1 MAPVPGRP
9 KRAEERTEGGV
20 TVEMLY
26 RELSGENSSV
36 EEPESPEHLL
46 EAVSDALFPDST
58 VELDES
64 IVKGN
69 LEAVLL
75 ALVATQDRNT
85 HGKGLMETLST
96 SFGADFSPGTVYP
109 CLHDLEDDGCLE
121 TRELVRTKEYA
132 IHDDELTREHV
143 ETAARQH
150 LALGAFLKRVSDN
163 L

>member
-1 MAPVPGRP
+1 MAPTPWRP
-9 KRAEERTEGGV
+9 KSAEEDRTSSV

-36 EEPESPEHLL
+36 TQPESPELLL
-46 EAVSDALFPDST
+46 EAVSDALFPDSA
-58 VELDES
+58 VDLDES
-64 IVKGN
+64 VVKGN
-69 LEAVLL
+69 LDAVLL

-109 CLHDLEDDGCLE
+109 CLHDLEDEGCLE

-132 IHDDELTREHV
+132 IHDDEMSQERIE
-143 ETAARQH
+143 AAAQQH

-163 L
+163 I

>member
-9 KRAEERTEGGV
+9 EKSEAERDGGV

-36 EEPESPEHLL
+36 EDPESPELLL
-46 EAVSDALFPDST
+46 EAVSDALFPESR

-64 IVKGN
+64 VVKGN

-109 CLHDLEDDGCLE
+109 CLHDLEEDGCLE

-132 IHDDELTREHV
+132 VHDEDLSREQIEV
-143 ETAARQH
+143 AAQQH

>member
-1 MAPVPGRP
+1 MAPVPSRRSEPSDQIGS
-9 KRAEERTEGGV
+9 V

-26 RELSGENSSV
+26 RELSGESSTV
-36 EEPESPEHLL
+36 EDPASPAQLL
-46 EAVSDALFPDST
+46 ESVSEALFPQSN

-64 IVKGN
+64 VVKGN

-109 CLHDLEDDGCLE
+109 CLHDLEEEGCLE

-132 IHDDELTREHV
+132 VHDDDLSREHIQ
-143 ETAARQH
+143 AAAQQH

>member
-1 MAPVPGRP
+1 MAPVPGRREP
-9 KRAEERTEGGV
+9 ADQKGSV

-26 RELSGENSSV
+26 RELSGESSTV
-36 EEPESPEHLL
+36 EDPASPAQLL
-46 EAVSDALFPDST
+46 ESVSSALFPQST

-64 IVKGN
+64 VVKGN

-109 CLHDLEDDGCLE
+109 CLHELEEEGCLE

-132 IHDDELTREHV
+132 VHDADLSREHI
-143 ETAARQH
+143 ETAAQQH

>member
-9 KRAEERTEGGV
+9 RKSDEDLDGGV

-26 RELSGENSSV
+26 RELSGENSIV
-36 EEPESPEHLL
+36 EEPQSPDVLL
-46 EAVSDALFPDST
+46 EAVSDALFPDSS
-58 VELDES
+58 VGLDES
-64 IVKGN
+64 VVKGN

-109 CLHDLEDDGCLE
+109 CLHDLEEEGCLE

-132 IHDDELTREHV
+132 VQDEERSRDHIEA
-143 ETAARQH
+143 AARQH

>member
-1 MAPVPGRP
+1 MAPVPGR
-9 KRAEERTEGGV
+9 TEPSDQNGSV

-26 RELSGENSSV
+26 RELSGESSTV
-36 EEPESPEHLL
+36 EDPASPAQLL
-46 EAVSDALFPDST
+46 ESVSAALFPQSA

-64 IVKGN
+64 VVKGN

-109 CLHDLEDDGCLE
+109 CLHELEEEGCLE

-132 IHDDELTREHV
+132 VHDEELSRDHIE
-143 ETAARQH
+143 AAAQQH

>member
-1 MAPVPGRP
+1 
-9 KRAEERTEGGV
+9 
-20 TVEMLY
+20 VED
-26 RELSGENSSV
+26 
-36 EEPESPEHLL
+36 PASPAQLL
-46 EAVSDALFPDST
+46 DSVSDALFPESR

-64 IVKGN
+64 VVKGN

-109 CLHDLEDDGCLE
+109 CLHDLEEEGCLE

-132 IHDDELTREHV
+132 VHDDDLSREHIQ
-143 ETAARQH
+143 AAAQQH

>member
-1 MAPVPGRP
+1 MAPTPWRP
-9 KRAEERTEGGV
+9 KSAEEDRKSNV
-20 TVEMLY
+20 TVDMLY

-36 EEPESPEHLL
+36 TEPESPDLIL
-46 EAVSDALFPDST
+46 EAVSDALFPDSS
-58 VELDES
+58 VGLDES
-64 IVKGN
+64 VVKGN

-109 CLHDLEDDGCLE
+109 CLHELEDEGCLE

-132 IHDDELTREHV
+132 IHDEESSQERIE
-143 ETAARQH
+143 AAAQQH
-150 LALGAFLKRVSDN
+150 LALGAFLKRVSDSV
-163 L
+163 

>member
-1 MAPVPGRP
+1 MAPIPGRP
-9 KRAEERTEGGV
+9 EESESEHGSGV

-36 EEPESPEHLL
+36 SDPESPELLL
-46 EAVSDALFPDST
+46 EAVSDALFPNSS
-58 VELDES
+58 VALDES
-64 IVKGN
+64 VVKGN

-109 CLHDLEDDGCLE
+109 CLHDLEDEGCLE

-132 IHDDELTREHV
+132 VHDEDLARGHI
-143 ETAARQH
+143 ETAAQQH

-163 L
+163 I

>member
-9 KRAEERTEGGV
+9 EKSEDERGSGV

-46 EAVSDALFPDST
+46 EAVSDALFPESS

-64 IVKGN
+64 VVKGN

-109 CLHDLEDDGCLE
+109 CLHDLEEDGSLE

-132 IHDDELTREHV
+132 VHDEDLARDQIE
-143 ETAARQH
+143 AAAQQH

-163 L
+163 V

>member
-9 KRAEERTEGGV
+9 EKSEEDRDGGV

-36 EEPESPEHLL
+36 EEPQSPEHLL
-46 EAVSDALFPDST
+46 EAVSDALFPSERVD
-58 VELDES
+58 LDES
-64 IVKGN
+64 VVKGN

-109 CLHDLEDDGCLE
+109 CLHDLEDGGCLE

-132 IHDDELTREHV
+132 VHDEDLSREHI
-143 ETAARQH
+143 EAAAQQH

>member
-1 MAPVPGRP
+1 MAPTPWRP
-9 KRAEERTEGGV
+9 KNAEDDQQSNV

-36 EEPESPEHLL
+36 SQPESPELLL
-46 EAVSDALFPDST
+46 EAVSDALFPDSA
-58 VELDES
+58 VDLDES
-64 IVKGN
+64 VVKGN
-69 LEAVLL
+69 LDAVLL

-109 CLHDLEDDGCLE
+109 CLHDLEDEGCLE

-132 IHDDELTREHV
+132 IHDDDISQERIQ
-143 ETAARQH
+143 AAAQQH

-163 L
+163 I

>member
-1 MAPVPGRP
+1 MAPVPGR
-9 KRAEERTEGGV
+9 TEPSDQKGSV

-26 RELSGENSSV
+26 RELSGESSTV
-36 EEPESPEHLL
+36 EDPASPSQLL
-46 EAVSDALFPDST
+46 DSVSAALFPQSK

-64 IVKGN
+64 VVKGN

-109 CLHDLEDDGCLE
+109 CLHELEEEGCLE

-132 IHDDELTREHV
+132 VHDEELSRDHIE
-143 ETAARQH
+143 AAAQQH

>member
-9 KRAEERTEGGV
+9 EKSEAERDGGV

-36 EEPESPEHLL
+36 EDPESPELLL
-46 EAVSDALFPDST
+46 EAVSDALFPESR

-64 IVKGN
+64 VVKGN

-109 CLHDLEDDGCLE
+109 CLHDLEEDGCLE

-132 IHDDELTREHV
+132 VHDEELSRDQIEV
-143 ETAARQH
+143 AAQQH

>member
-9 KRAEERTEGGV
+9 EKSDEERDGGV

-36 EEPESPEHLL
+36 DEPESPEMLL
-46 EAVSDALFPDST
+46 EAVSDALFPESS

-64 IVKGN
+64 VVKGN

-109 CLHDLEDDGCLE
+109 CLHDLEEDDFLE

-132 IHDDELTREHV
+132 IHDEGGSREHI
-143 ETAARQH
+143 EAAAQQH

>member
-9 KRAEERTEGGV
+9 EKSESDREGGV

-36 EEPESPEHLL
+36 DEPESPEMLL
-46 EAVSDALFPDST
+46 EAVSDALFPESS

-64 IVKGN
+64 VVKGN

-109 CLHDLEDDGCLE
+109 CLHDLEEDDCLE

-132 IHDDELTREHV
+132 IHDEGGSREHI
-143 ETAARQH
+143 EAAAQQH

>member
-1 MAPVPGRP
+1 MAPVPGR
-9 KRAEERTEGGV
+9 TETSDKKGSV
-20 TVEMLY
+20 TVDMLY
-26 RELSGENSSV
+26 RELSGQSSTV
-36 EEPESPEHLL
+36 EDPASPAQLL
-46 EAVSDALFPDST
+46 DSVSDALFPESR

-64 IVKGN
+64 VVKGN

-109 CLHDLEDDGCLE
+109 CLHDLEEEGCLE

-132 IHDDELTREHV
+132 VHDDDLSREHIQ
-143 ETAARQH
+143 AAAQQH

>member
-1 MAPVPGRP
+1 MAPTPWRP
-9 KRAEERTEGGV
+9 KNSEEDRNASV

-36 EEPESPEHLL
+36 SDPESPELLL
-46 EAVSDALFPDST
+46 EAVSDALFPDSS
-58 VELDES
+58 VDLDES
-64 IVKGN
+64 VVKGN

-75 ALVATQDRNT
+75 ALVATQERNT

-109 CLHDLEDDGCLE
+109 CLHELEDEGCLE

-132 IHDDELTREHV
+132 VHDEDMSRERI
-143 ETAARQH
+143 EAAAQQH

-163 L
+163 V

>member
-9 KRAEERTEGGV
+9 EKSDEERGGGV

-46 EAVSDALFPDST
+46 DAVSDALFPGERVD
-58 VELDES
+58 LDES
-64 IVKGN
+64 VVKGN

-85 HGKGLMETLST
+85 HGKGLMETLSN

-109 CLHDLEDDGCLE
+109 CLHDLEDEGCLE

-132 IHDDELTREHV
+132 VHDGDLSRERI
-143 ETAARQH
+143 EAAAQQH